1 MGMKRRRIS
10 QVGIAGIL
18 AVISAV
24 GLIAIVSL
32 SNGTLKQINPT
43 EQQQTVDALVR
54 VRVTQ
59 TAEMRATSQATAE
72 ATDVID
78 PIWQTATAVY
88 LLSRTNS
95 GSPATPGTPPTID
108 VRFEIVTETAAPTS
122 TPENP

>member
-1 MGMKRRRIS
+1 MKRRRIS

-43 EQQQTVDALVR
+43 EQQQTVDAMVR

-88 LLSRTNS
+88 LYRVQTQEVLPHPVRPLRLMC
-95 GSPATPGTPPTID
+95 GSK
-108 VRFEIVTETAAPTS
+108 
-122 TPENP
+122 